1 MSELFQQMFLPSGIL
16 FYPLLIGLLGS
27 ISFGIIGSY
36 TVVRHVSYA
45 AHGISHA
52 VLLGIGGALFL
63 NHLFGWTLSPLVGAF
78 CVALASAWLIGS
90 STLYASHRADSVISA
105 VMVLGMSGGLLFLAK
120 TPGYFEPMSVLFG
133 DILLVSRTD
142 ALLIALFN
150 LVVVLIGI
158 CFYARLQMI
167 CFDEEFAR
175 LRGIRVE
182 FWFVLLLSMVALTI
196 VTMMQV
202 IGIVLV
208 IALLTLPV
216 MTALQFM
223 SRLWQVMLLSSGICA
238 ACVLAGLA
246 LSYQFDLPSG
256 PVIVLFAGAGYLVSL
271 CCTGRS
277 SGMPAGR
284 HRRRVVRNS

>member
-1 MSELFQQMFLPSGIL
+1 MNELLHQLFTPSGIL

-52 VLLGIGGALFL
+52 VLLGIGATLFL
-63 NHLFGWTLSPLVGAF
+63 NHLSGWNVSPIVGAF
-78 CVALASAWLIGS
+78 LVALAAAWMIGS
-90 STLYASHRADSVISA
+90 FTLYAPHRADSVISA

-142 ALLIALFN
+142 AVLIGLFN
-150 LVVVLIGI
+150 LLVILTGV
-158 CFYARLQMI
+158 CFYTRLQMI

-175 LRGIRVE
+175 LRGIHVE
-182 FWFVLLLSMVALTI
+182 FWFVLLLSLVALTI
-196 VTMMQV
+196 VTMMQMV
-202 IGIVLV
+202 GIVLV

-216 MTALQFM
+216 MAALRFCH
-223 SRLWQVMLLSSGICA
+223 RLWQVMLMSATICA
-238 ACVLAGLA
+238 GCVLAGLA
-246 LSYQFDLPSG
+246 LSYQLDLPTG
-256 PVIVLFAGAGYLVSL
+256 PVIVLLAGAVYLISL
-271 CCTGRS
+271 FDPGRS
-277 SGMPAGR
+277 SGIPAGR
-284 HRRRVVRNS
+284 RRR

>member
-1 MSELFQQMFLPSGIL
+1 MSDLFHQLFFPSGIL
-16 FYPLLIGLLGS
+16 FYPLIIGLLGS

-36 TVVRHVSYA
+36 TVVRHISYA

-63 NHLFGWTLSPLVGAF
+63 NHLFAWSLSPLAGAVF
-78 CVALASAWLIGS
+78 IALAAAWIIGS
-90 STLYASHRADSVISA
+90 ATLYAPHRSDSVISA

-142 ALLIALFN
+142 ALLVGLFN
-150 LVVVLIGI
+150 LLVILIGAGA
-158 CFYARLQMI
+158 CFRLQMI

-182 FWFVLLLSMVALTI
+182 VWFVLLLSLVALTI
-196 VTMMQV
+196 VTMMQMV
-202 IGIVLV
+202 GIVLV

-216 MTALQFM
+216 LTALRFARSLRQSMIFA
-223 SRLWQVMLLSSGICA
+223 SLICA
-238 ACVLAGLA
+238 GCVTGGLA
-246 LSYQFDLPSG
+246 LSYHLDLPCG
-256 PVIVLFAGAGYLVSL
+256 PVIVLLAGAVYLLSL
-271 CCTGRS
+271 CI
-277 SGMPAGR
+277 
-284 HRRRVVRNS
+284 RRRRP